1 MRHIKFKILIIIWIS
16 IILLCLTFCAALNVM
31 LPRQFEQE
39 AGEALVDQINY
50 INSMNDYSDTDDSE
64 DDTVEILEYPT
75 SFFSSDIYYI
85 YINDD
90 INESEDN
97 VIINRTPSSST
108 KSIAEL
114 KKYYNENNLNEGE
127 IYTLQ
132 TDNGYYVLT
141 WINEENSN
149 YDYNVLMYINIYH
162 LVEYARS
169 LTFVVLAVFFCILI
183 IMTIIGYRLGVQIER
198 SQEIQQR
205 FFQNS
210 SHELKTPLMAIQ
222 GYAEGIKM
230 GVVDPEDSADV
241 IMMESDR
248 MTSLVEEILLVSK
261 IDAHY
266 FKLNFA
272 VLDIREILYDCLSS
286 LEATQRMKGVEIIPK
301 FCDKP
306 MNVKCDEYQMVRA
319 FRNIV
324 ANGLKHCKNKITVIC
339 QPESKK
345 VSIRFVDDGSGVE
358 KKDLPHIF
366 DRFYKG
372 SNGGTGIGLSLAAE
386 IIHMHNGKIIA
397 YNSIDGAVFEV
408 ILPIVRR

>member
-1 MRHIKFKILIIIWIS
+1 
-16 IILLCLTFCAALNVM
+16 
-31 LPRQFEQE
+31 
-39 AGEALVDQINY
+39 
-50 INSMNDYSDTDDSE
+50 
-64 DDTVEILEYPT
+64 
-75 SFFSSDIYYI
+75 
-85 YINDD
+85 
-90 INESEDN
+90 
-97 VIINRTPSSST
+97 
-108 KSIAEL
+108 
-114 KKYYNENNLNEGE
+114 
-127 IYTLQ
+127 
-132 TDNGYYVLT
+132 
-141 WINEENSN
+141 
-149 YDYNVLMYINIYH
+149 MYINIYH

-272 VLDIREILYDCLSS
+272 VLDIREVLYDCLSS

>member
-1 MRHIKFKILIIIWIS
+1 
-16 IILLCLTFCAALNVM
+16 M
-31 LPRQFEQE
+31 LPRQFEKE
-39 AGEALVDQINY
+39 AGEALVDQINF
-50 INSMNDYSDTDDSE
+50 INSMNDYNDTDDSE
-64 DDTVEILEYPT
+64 DDTGEILEYPT
-75 SFFSSDIYYI
+75 SFFSSYIYYI

-97 VIINRTPSSST
+97 VIISRTPSSST

-141 WINEENSN
+141 WINEENSD

-183 IMTIIGYRLGVQIER
+183 IMTIIGYRLGIQIER

-272 VLDIREILYDCLSS
+272 VLDIREVLYDCLSS